1 MSLLIVLPVVFG
13 ALRQEPLDLDLLGG
27 TSFAEVTA
35 EEGLPPKAALL
46 PSLIAAASGFS
57 APPSVPGRMGRAV
70 AHEAPAAPVAH
81 VDTISA
87 LQSLEDQV
95 AALEA
100 VTGETCTLA
109 PLEPDTTALL
119 RASSRVPPPVMM
131 AKKVEKIIKLAIDA
145 GKANPAPPIGP
156 ALGAAGVNIM
166 MFCKEYNARTQDQAG
181 MVVPVEISVY
191 EDRSFT
197 FILKTPPAAVLL
209 KKAAK
214 ISKASGTPGGR
225 DYKKAGEVTKAQ
237 IEEIAK
243 IKMPDLNTNKIE
255 SAMNTVMGTAKNMG
269 IVVTE

>member
-1 MSLLIVLPVVFG
+1 MSLLAVLLPLVWG
-13 ALRQEPLDLDLLGG
+13 ALRQEPLDLDLLEGV
-27 TSFAEVTA
+27 SFAEVTA
-35 EEGLPPKAALL
+35 EDGLPPKAALM
-46 PSLIAAASGFS
+46 PSLIHAASAFS
-57 APPSVPGRMGRAV
+57 APPSVPGRVAAGRA
-70 AHEAPAAPVAH
+70 APAPLAH
-81 VDTISA
+81 VDTVTA
-87 LQSLEDQV
+87 LQSLEAQV

-119 RASSRVPPPVMM
+119 RSSSRVPPPVMM

-166 MFCKEYNARTQDQAG
+166 MFCKEYNARTQDKVG
-181 MVVPVEISVY
+181 TVIPVEISVY

-197 FILKTPPAAVLL
+197 FILKTPPASELL

-214 ISKASGTPGGR
+214 IPKGTGTPGGR

-243 IKMPDLNTNKIE
+243 IKMPDLNTNKLE

-269 IVVTE
+269 IVVTD